1 MPVPARAWLRRSGRH
16 SASRTLVHS
25 WKLHAKKAQYAGQ
38 LACLMWFVSKVTLAA
53 RIAAEGRGI
62 VAVVN
67 KLDTLAPHSR
77 QQVCPNAC
85 SAN

>member
-1 MPVPARAWLRRSGRH
+1 
-16 SASRTLVHS
+16 
-25 WKLHAKKAQYAGQ
+25 
-38 LACLMWFVSKVTLAA
+38 MWFVSKVTLAA